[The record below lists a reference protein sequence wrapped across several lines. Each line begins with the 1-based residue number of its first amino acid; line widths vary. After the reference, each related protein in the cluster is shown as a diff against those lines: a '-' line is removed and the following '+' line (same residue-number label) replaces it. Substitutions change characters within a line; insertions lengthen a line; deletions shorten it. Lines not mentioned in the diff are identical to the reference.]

1 MFMVTLYTIHT
12 SEDLVTKKLMKIF
25 ELKTGITVVTT

>member
-1 MFMVTLYTIHT
+1 MFIVTLTIHT